1 MSNEQKAPSW
11 PLLWYTS
18 GTPIN
23 VGQRDCAME
32 RYLGTHAG
40 PHGTGYRRITQAV
53 PLATGGAVHTG
64 IELLGVWIIEW
75 QATHPHR
82 RLLAVPDEVTA
93 WAATE
98 AAGRYEAKA
107 RTRGLALTKTDTD
120 AAAAVE
126 QLILEQRTLIE
137 ALVWIYALG
146 RLPMMLSDYRLLNVE
161 HEETPVL
168 DCTCG
173 LGEWFGQATDHAAR
187 GCTGI
192 VAQGR
197 ADAIWEHAT
206 HGGLVYEQ
214 IKTKA
219 QEKKSWE
226 DAWEHSGQLLLDMEG
241 ASKRLGKDVS
251 EAFVPILFKGW
262 RGRDRGA
269 PETEPK
275 YQHTPLVYG
284 WFNPGGLNQDPEWA
298 ARYKWFDDYGAGH
311 TLPKTFKRKPI
322 WVDDLPF
329 PGGSNNPNGWPG
341 REGASR
347 VEQWIRGYILPIQL
361 VDFLKT
367 LGPFQR
373 QRMRVPDAVASIL
386 AEERMWRERVEYL
399 RSVNAFDHTHAEV
412 VGLIP
417 RSWNCTHYD
426 GTPCQFKPVCL
437 KEPGWENIELMGRYE
452 IRTPHHAPEKVAYET
467 QGLVFPDQ
475 DDEEEAEE

>member
-1 MSNEQKAPSW
+1 MTDERTY

-23 VGQRDCAME
+23 IGQRDCAFE
-32 RYLGTHAG
+32 RYMGTHAG
-40 PHGTGYRRITQAV
+40 KHGTGYRRITQAV
-53 PLATGGAVHTG
+53 PLATGGAVHEG
-64 IELLGVWIIEW
+64 VELIGDWIMEW
-75 QATHPHR
+75 QATHPNR
-82 RLLAVPDEVTA
+82 RLLNVPDEVTA

-107 RTRGLALTKTDTD
+107 RTRGLALSKSDTD
-120 AAAAVE
+120 AFAAIE
-126 QLILEQRTLIE
+126 QLILEQRTLTESLI
-137 ALVWIYALG
+137 WIYALG
-146 RLPMMLSDYRLLNVE
+146 RLPMMLSSYRLLGVE

-173 LGEWFGQATDHAAR
+173 LGDWVANDVAHAAR

-197 ADAIWEHAT
+197 ADALWEHAD
-206 HGGLVYEQ
+206 HGGIVYEQ

-262 RGRDRGA
+262 RGRDRNA

-275 YQHTPLVYG
+275 YQHSPLVYG
-284 WFNPGGLNQDPEWA
+284 WFNPGGLNQDPEWS
-298 ARYKWFDDYGAGH
+298 ARYTWYDDYGKKH
-311 TLPKTFKRKPI
+311 TLGSTYKRTPI
-322 WVDDLPF
+322 WPDTVPF
-329 PGGSNNPNGWPG
+329 PSGNNPNGVVF

-347 VEQWIRGYILPIQL
+347 VEQWIKGYILPVQL
-361 VDFLKT
+361 VEFLKT

-373 QRMRVPDAVASIL
+373 QRGRVPAATASIL
-386 AEERMWRERVEYL
+386 AEERLWRERVEYL
-399 RSVNAFDHTHAEV
+399 RSVHAFDHTHAEV
-412 VGLIP
+412 VNLIP

-426 GTPCQFKPVCL
+426 GTPCQFKPICFQ
-437 KEPGWENIELMGRYE
+437 EPGWEQIETMGVYE
-452 IRTPHHAPEKVAYET
+452 IRTPHHLPEKVTFEAA
-467 QGLVFPDQ
+467 GVAFPEQ
-475 DDEEEAEE
+475 DEEEGEE